1 MGVDGLQVL
10 FAELGTLD
18 GGDTGA
24 HDQQHAV
31 CNAAEDRSVGD
42 NADRRGVDDDII
54 KCLLQGSE
62 NLLGHRGGEQLG
74 GVRRDRTGGQDRDA
88 GILDADKR
96 RGQCAF
102 ILGGDDVRQTG
113 MVARNAQIAGDRRL
127 TQVTVYQNNT
137 IAGGGQCH
145 GQVEGYVALTL
156 LRDRGG
162 NQDGL
167 AVAGRGKK
175 FQVGT
180 QGFVGFHKLERGV
193 AADGIQFAMAGVFAC
208 LAHFFLPP

>member
-10 FAELGTLD
+10 FAELGALD

-24 HDQQHAV
+24 HDQQDAV
-31 CNAAEDRSVGD
+31 RHAAEDRSVGD
-42 NADRRGVDDDII
+42 EADGRGIHDNIVE
-54 KCLLQGSE
+54 CLLQGGKD
-62 NLLGHRGGEQLG
+62 LLGHGGGEQLG

-96 RGQCAF
+96 RGQRTF

-127 TQVTVYQNNT
+127 AQVTVHKDNAL
-137 IAGGGQCH
+137 AGGRNRH
-145 GQVEGYVALTL
+145 GQVDGHVGLAFFGN
-156 LRDRGG
+156 GG
-162 NQDGL
+162 GDQDGL

-180 QGFVGFHKLERGV
+180 QRFVGFHKLERGV
-193 AADGIQFAMAGVFAC
+193 AADGKQLAMAGVFAC